1 MNDDYFIA
9 LQPPTYLH
17 LQVLHDVDAITQRLV
32 TALMAEQRTAAAR
45 GGAGTNG
52 GILRVTLGQ
61 GDIENAL
68 TIRTNRSVSLSEL
81 KRLRREYVKW
91 SSSHPPED
99 TSEIGIATSFLTFV
113 ESQL

>member
-1 MNDDYFIA
+1 
-9 LQPPTYLH
+9 
-17 LQVLHDVDAITQRLV
+17 
-32 TALMAEQRTAAAR
+32 MAEQRTAAAR

-61 GDIENAL
+61 GADMENAMA
-68 TIRTNRSVSLSEL
+68 IRTNRSVSLSEL
-81 KRLRREYVKW
+81 KRFRREYVKW